1 MEKVKWKAVT
11 IILPENTV
19 GGYVGYVTAEK
30 TGFGFNFARMDMQ
43 DGEDVFNLT
52 GTDLEVYG
60 ERRETN

>member
-30 TGFGFNFARMDMQ
+30 AGFGFNFARMDMQ